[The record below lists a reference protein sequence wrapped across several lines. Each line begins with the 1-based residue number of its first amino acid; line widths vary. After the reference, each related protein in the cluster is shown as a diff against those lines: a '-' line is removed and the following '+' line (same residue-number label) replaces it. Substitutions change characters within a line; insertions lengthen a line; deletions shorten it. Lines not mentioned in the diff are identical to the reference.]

1 MNAPGERSGPTS
13 VPVIRIGLWFGLTA
27 GLLEAALLSAHH
39 RLIHGFIYLSPHLV
53 WMAPVANLA
62 WFGLPALLLMV
73 LGAKWPRLK
82 TAGFALGFFSFLAAF
97 SVLLIPS
104 QLHRVAALVL
114 ALGVGV
120 QAGRM
125 LGKRSGNFTRIIT
138 RSLPILA
145 GLVVLLAIGTIGWA
159 TWRER
164 QELRKLGAAR
174 AGAPNIVLIV
184 LDTVR
189 RASLGMYGYGRPTS
203 PAMERWAA
211 RGVRFEHAVATAS
224 WTLPSHASMFTGR
237 LPHELSAGW
246 LRPLDD
252 RWPTLAEAL
261 RSQGYL
267 TAGFVAN
274 ILYCNRSFGLARGFT
289 HYEDY
294 RLSLGELLINGS
306 IGRALSESRF
316 VRHLTGHH
324 EILSRKTGDEISS
337 AFLDWEA
344 RQGDRPWFAFLN
356 YFDAHQPYF
365 PPDEN
370 RFGSTENRD
379 LDLLELRPHM
389 GKIEDAEERLSP
401 EEVEAERNAYDAAV
415 AYLDHQVDRVLG
427 ELERRGQLTNTIVI
441 VTSDHGEQFME
452 HGLFDHGNS
461 LYRFAIE
468 VPLFMTGGGLPAARV
483 NHPVSLR
490 EIPATVM
497 DLVGGEHQFP
507 GKSLRGAWTGTP
519 DSTAV
524 ISETSGPSP
533 RRWFKSVI
541 AEGRHAIWSADSI
554 VLFDFA
560 DSLELR
566 NLVTRGQPDPALD
579 SLAGIFEGQTGQ
591 RP

>member
-1 MNAPGERSGPTS
+1 M
-13 VPVIRIGLWFGLTA
+13 
-27 GLLEAALLSAHH
+27 EAALLSAHH

-53 WMAPVANLA
+53 WMAPVANLV
-62 WFGLPALLLMV
+62 WFGVPALLLLA
-73 LGAKWPRLK
+73 LGAQWPRLK
-82 TAGFALGFFSFLAAF
+82 RASFVLGFFSFLAAL
-97 SVLLIPS
+97 SILLIPS
-104 QLHRVAALVL
+104 QLHRIAALVL

-125 LGKRSGNFTRIIT
+125 LARWTNFTRIIT
-138 RSLPILA
+138 RTIPALA

-164 QELRKLGAAR
+164 QEMKRLGEAR

-189 RASLGMYGYGRPTS
+189 RASLSMYGYGRPTS

-211 RGVRFEHAVATAS
+211 RGIRFEHAIATAS
-224 WTLPSHASMFTGR
+224 WTLPSHAGMFTGR

-252 RWPTLAEAL
+252 QWPTLAETL
-261 RSQGYL
+261 QSQGYL

-274 ILYCNRSFGLARGFT
+274 ILYCNRSFGLARGFA

-294 RLSLGELLINGS
+294 RISPGEFLINGS
-306 IGRALSESRF
+306 IGRALSESRL
-316 VRHLTGHH
+316 VRKLTGHH
-324 EILSRKTGDEISS
+324 EILSRKSGEEISS
-337 AFLDWEA
+337 AFLAWEA

-365 PPDEN
+365 PPGEN
-370 RFGSTENRD
+370 RFGPTEGRD

-389 GKIEDAEERLSP
+389 GKIEDAEERLTP
-401 EEVEAERNAYDAAV
+401 AEVEAERNAYDAAL
-415 AYLDHQVDRVLG
+415 AYLDGQVDRVLSELDRRG
-427 ELERRGQLTNTIVI
+427 ELKNTIVI

-468 VPLFMTGGGLPAARV
+468 VPLFIIGVGLPATDV
-483 NHPVSLR
+483 NQPVSLR

-497 DLVGGEHQFP
+497 DLVGRAHQFP
-507 GKSLRGAWTGTP
+507 GRSLRATWSGSP
-519 DSTAV
+519 DSTPV

-533 RRWFKSVI
+533 KRWFKSVV
-541 AEGRHAIWSADSI
+541 ASGRHAVWSADSI
-554 VLFDFA
+554 LMFDFPG
-560 DSLELR
+560 DSLER
-566 NLVTRGQPDPALD
+566 KNLVARGQPNPALD
-579 SLAGIFEGQTGQ
+579 SLAGVFERATGQ
-591 RP
+591 KP